1 MQLLASLDFKASGEE
16 GRQGARKTFSMD
28 SATYLNTIPFT
39 DLLFA
44 GITLPGFCLFNH
56 MGSVTVTC
64 SSLGLDFTTF
74 FGSILVQ
81 ITPPLGFSFINI
93 SASCILTKFA
103 TNLVSKMWIFLETKL
118 GDFFLGDKH
127 VYDNVTMAQLPKKM
141 VQDNTHKRKAR
152 PLHPKKTKEKRKVRA
167 I

>member
-1 MQLLASLDFKASGEE
+1 MQLLALLDFKASGEE
-16 GRQGARKTFSMD
+16 GRQGPRKTFSMD
-28 SATYLNTIPFT
+28 SATYLKTISFT

-44 GITLPGFCLFNH
+44 GMTLPGFCLFNH

-93 SASCILTKFA
+93 SASCILLITIAFLSL
-103 TNLVSKMWIFLETKL
+103 NLQQIWFPKCEFFRKPNWVIF
-118 GDFFLGDKH
+118 
-127 VYDNVTMAQLPKKM
+127 
-141 VQDNTHKRKAR
+141 
-152 PLHPKKTKEKRKVRA
+152 
-167 I
+167 